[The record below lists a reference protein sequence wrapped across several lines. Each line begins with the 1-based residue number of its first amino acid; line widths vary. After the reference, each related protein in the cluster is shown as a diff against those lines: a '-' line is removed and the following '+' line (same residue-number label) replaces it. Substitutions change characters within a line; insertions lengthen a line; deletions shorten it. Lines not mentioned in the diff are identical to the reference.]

1 MLDKKKAFWLVA
13 LLSACILLPFL
24 GETLFYSK
32 GEPREAIVAVSILE
46 SGNWLLPINYGTDIA
61 YKPPF
66 LYWCIAAISTLFG
79 GEVTEWSARMPSAL
93 AFLAMQLVFFLFIA
107 KRKGVRTAVLT
118 SLLLLTSFEVHRA
131 AVACRVDMLQVSL
144 IVISLCLLFR
154 WDEANRKGIP
164 WLAVVLMAAATLT
177 KGPVG
182 SIFPCTCIG
191 LYQLLRGRSFASTF
205 FFLLLIG
212 LLTLIP
218 YGVWLYAA
226 SLQGGDAFINLMV
239 EENLG
244 RFSGTMSYGSHEN
257 PMWYNFLTL
266 IWGWVPWT
274 LVLLISLFEV
284 DWKGMRCLP
293 EGASWGERLKKAWN
307 RFRQQSPLSLFTW
320 VVILF
325 IFTFYCIPKSKRSV
339 YLLPIYPF
347 MAVLIAEYLWMHV
360 SRGVRLFRICARVFA
375 TLGVLLTL
383 AFFVVRMGWLP
394 DSIWGNGRHA
404 AENIAFVQAL
414 ETTPLSVGKW
424 FIVLLPLVAGM
435 CLLWAVARKA
445 DIRSLLYGM
454 AGMMMAI
461 LVSLDGVYQPTVL
474 SVKSDK
480 RLAACFNQYVPEG
493 PVYSYTDRLIRFYG
507 ANYYLNDRM
516 RNFALEHPEGQGI
529 VVVAVRD
536 QERFMEEFAGTY
548 LLEELHQTPYRSCD
562 LRSQVL
568 IYKFQKK

>member
-1 MLDKKKAFWLVA
+1 MLDKKKAFWLMA
-13 LLSACILLPFL
+13 LLSACVILPFI

-46 SGNWLLPINYGTDIA
+46 SGNWLLPVNYGTDIA

-66 LYWCIAAISTLFG
+66 LYWCIAAISALFG

-107 KRKGVRTAVLT
+107 KRKDVRTAVLV

-154 WDEANRKGIP
+154 WDEKGSKGIP

-191 LYQLLRGRSFASTF
+191 LYQLLRGRSFAPTF
-205 FFLLLIG
+205 FSLLLIG
-212 LLTLIP
+212 LLTLLP
-218 YGVWLYAA
+218 YAVWMYAA

-274 LVLLISLFEV
+274 LVLLVSLFELN
-284 DWKGMRCLP
+284 WKGMRLLP
-293 EGASWGERLKKAWN
+293 EGSSWGGRLKKAWN
-307 RFRQQSPLSLFTW
+307 RFRQQSPLRLFTW

-325 IFTFYCIPKSKRSV
+325 IFVFYCIPKSKRSV

-360 SRGVRLFRICARVFA
+360 SRGARLFRICARIFA
-375 TLGVLLTL
+375 SLGVLLTL

-414 ETTPLSVGKW
+414 ETTPLSVAGW
-424 FIVLLPLVAGM
+424 LIVLLPLLAGV
-435 CLLWAVARKA
+435 CLLWAVAGKA
-445 DIRSLLYGM
+445 DTRSLLYGV
-454 AGMMMAI
+454 AGMMMTVF
-461 LVSLDGVYQPTVL
+461 VSLDGVYQPTVL

-516 RNFALEHPEGQGI
+516 RNFALEHPEGQG
-529 VVVAVRD
+529 VVVLAVRD
-536 QERFMEEFAGTY
+536 QERFMKEFSGTY
-548 LLEELHQTPYRSCD
+548 QLEELYQTPYRSCD